1 MFKMRFVAANKSIGW
16 LILAI
21 LISLATINMLSEL
34 SAAWLRFIVV
44 MTLTKLGW
52 HCLDKSRWIWGIYV
66 SKKENNMLVNSLHS
80 QIKKNEN
87 DIIIHLNLY
96 ARPEEQIDER
106 ELDIEKSVFSAMD
119 KWMKMREHKTNY
131 GYNTVKI
138 IDTEITEE
146 KKDGLN

>member
-1 MFKMRFVAANKSIGW
+1 MWKLRFVAANKSIGW
-16 LILAI
+16 FILAI
-21 LISLATINMLSEL
+21 LISLATISMLDEL

-44 MTLTKLGW
+44 MTLTKIVW

-96 ARPEEQIDER
+96 ARPEEQMDER

-119 KWMKMREHKTNY
+119 KWMKMKEHKENHS
-131 GYNTVKI
+131 YNTVKI
-138 IDTEITEE
+138 IDAEIMEE